1 MITVQTIVPISIE
14 KAWELWTQP
23 QHITQWNNASDDWH
37 CPKATN
43 DLKVGGTFS
52 YTMAS
57 KDGQMS
63 FDFEG
68 TYTSVIPLSVIEY
81 SIIDGR
87 KVIIHFEKAE
97 NGILITESFEPENL
111 HSEELQR
118 DGWQAILNNFK
129 KYSESN

>member
-1 MITVQTIVPISIE
+1 MITVQTIVPTSIE

-43 DLKVGGTFS
+43 DLKVSGAFS
-52 YTMAS
+52 FTMAS

-68 TYTSVIPLSVIEY
+68 TYTNIKPLSVIEY

-87 KVIIHFEKAE
+87 KVKILFEEKE
-97 NGILITESFEPENL
+97 DGIQITESFEPENV

>member
-1 MITVQTIVPISIE
+1 MITVQTIVPTSIE
-14 KAWELWTQP
+14 KAWKLWTQP
-23 QHITQWNNASDDWH
+23 EHITQWNNASDDWH

-52 YTMAS
+52 FTMAS

-68 TYTSVIPLSVIEY
+68 TYTNVITLSVIEY
-81 SIIDGR
+81 AIIDGR
-87 KVIIHFEKAE
+87 KVIIHFEKTE
-97 NGILITESFEPENL
+97 HGIQITESFEPENV